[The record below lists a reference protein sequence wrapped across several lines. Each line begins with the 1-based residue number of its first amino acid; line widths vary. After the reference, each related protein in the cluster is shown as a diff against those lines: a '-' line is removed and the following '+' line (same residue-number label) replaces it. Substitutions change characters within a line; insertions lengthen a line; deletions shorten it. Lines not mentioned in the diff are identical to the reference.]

1 MKLLGISGTIIGA
14 KTSIVV
20 QKVLEEVKKYHPNV
34 EVELL
39 DLRDY
44 DVQFCDGRNPS
55 NYTGDTKK
63 VIDIVNSADFY
74 IIGSPIFQGSLSG
87 PLKNLFDLINPKD
100 IRNKVMGFIATGGT
114 YQHYLVIEN
123 QLKPIAGFFRAFVA
137 PSYVYVNNDHFNQ
150 ENEII
155 DSDVL
160 TRVKVLAKEVVFMQQ
175 ALKSSEDKL
184 ATLIK

>member
-20 QKVLEEVKKYHPNV
+20 QNVLEEVKKHHPNV
-34 EVELL
+34 EIELL
-39 DLRDY
+39 DLREY

-55 NYTGDTKK
+55 TYTGDTKK
-63 VIDIVNSADFY
+63 VLDIIQSADFY
-74 IIGSPIFQGSLSG
+74 IIGTPIFQGSLSG

-100 IRNKVMGFIATGGT
+100 IRNKVMGFVATGGT

-137 PSYVYVNNDHFNQ
+137 PGYVYVNNDHFNKD
-150 ENEII
+150 NEII
-155 DSDVL
+155 DQEVL
-160 TRVKVLAKEVVFMQQ
+160 NRITDLAKEVVFMQE
-175 ALKSSEDKL
+175 ALKSSEKKL
-184 ATLIK
+184 ETVI

>member
-20 QKVLEEVKKYHPNV
+20 QKVLEEVKKHHPNV
-34 EVELL
+34 EIELL
-39 DLRDY
+39 DLREY

-55 NYTGDTKK
+55 TYTGDTKK
-63 VIDIVNSADFY
+63 VLDIIQSADFY
-74 IIGSPIFQGSLSG
+74 IIGTPIFQGSLSG

-100 IRNKVMGFIATGGT
+100 IRNKVMGFVATGGT

-137 PSYVYVNNDHFNQ
+137 PGYVYVNNDHFNKD
-150 ENEII
+150 NEII
-155 DSDVL
+155 DQEVL
-160 TRVKVLAKEVVFMQQ
+160 NRITDLAKEVVFMQE
-175 ALKSSEDKL
+175 ALKSSEKKL
-184 ATLIK
+184 ETVF

>member
-20 QKVLEEVKKYHPNV
+20 QMVLEEVKKHHPNV
-34 EVELL
+34 EIELL
-39 DLRDY
+39 DLREY

-55 NYTGDTKK
+55 TYTGDTKK
-63 VIDIVNSADFY
+63 VLDIIQSADFY
-74 IIGSPIFQGSLSG
+74 IIGTPIFQGSLSG

-100 IRNKVMGFIATGGT
+100 IRNKVMGFVATGGT

-137 PSYVYVNNDHFNQ
+137 PGYVYVNNDHFNKD
-150 ENEII
+150 NEII
-155 DSDVL
+155 DHEVL
-160 TRVKVLAKEVVFMQQ
+160 NRITDLAKEVVFMQE
-175 ALKSSEDKL
+175 ALKSSEKKL
-184 ATLIK
+184 ETVF